1 MYFDITGII
10 LAGGKSSRMGN
21 DKSFLKIGDKLIIE
35 LIADLMKSLFKE
47 VIIITNTPDEYE
59 FLELALYKDINA
71 GKGVL
76 GGIHSGLT
84 HSKTEKNF
92 LISCDVP
99 LMKKEM
105 IEYIINYKTEKLIIY
120 CEAAGYHQPLIGVY
134 KKNILAKIEKEIGG
148 NNQAIDESFHHFLK
162 KVDVEIIH
170 PQELPY
176 YNDELFFN
184 VNNPDDYKYVST
196 KCD

>member
-1 MYFDITGII
+1 MYFNITGII
-10 LAGGKSSRMGN
+10 LAGGKSSRMGIK
-21 DKSFLKIGDKLIIE
+21 KSFLKLGDKLIIE

-47 VIIITNTPDEYE
+47 VIIITNTPNEYE
-59 FLELALYKDINA
+59 FLKLVLYKDIYV

-92 LISCDVP
+92 IISCDIP
-99 LMKKEM
+99 LMSKEM
-105 IEYIINYKTEKLIIY
+105 IEYIINYKTGKSIIF
-120 CEAAGYHQPLIGVY
+120 CEAAGYHQPLAGVY
-134 KKNILAKIEKEIGG
+134 KKNVIAKIEKEISG
-148 NNQAIDESFHHFLK
+148 NNKAIDESFHHFLK
-162 KVDVEIIH
+162 KVNTEIIH
-170 PQELPY
+170 PQELPF

-184 VNNPDDYKYVST
+184 VNNPDDYKYISS